1 MSWEE
6 YTSIR
11 DEMISLNEIKHNY
24 IMGMTTIC
32 VAIMGI
38 GIQQENVYLLLMN
51 YIVLFSFQSTILRQ
65 HRSMQRLS
73 AVLAVYGQDE
83 WEKKYKERNK
93 LFCEAEDE
101 IASRRKITNK
111 YVRIQSIQLAVIN
124 VLVSIALTGIEF
136 YGLYTTCSIINLIDV
151 IFVLFPACFSVML
164 MLLFKWWCKGELK
177 RHNLRDSYIAMLQNN
192 MALV

>member
-1 MSWEE
+1 MELYRQAKWL
-6 YTSIR
+6 I
-11 DEMISLNEIKHNY
+11 NY
-24 IMGMTTIC
+24 VT
-32 VAIMGI
+32 VP
-38 GIQQENVYLLLMN
+38 
-51 YIVLFSFQSTILRQ
+51 
-65 HRSMQRLS
+65 
-73 AVLAVYGQDE
+73 
-83 WEKKYKERNK
+83 K